1 MYCSLLVDHQVP
13 ARKRKAG
20 VDQVVNSTVENNT
33 VLAAYREGEA
43 VLAKQEEEV
52 LFSPSKDIEEFDDE
66 GGELTLLSP
75 SSVFDEE
82 EEELEE
88 EEEDGLVEMMHKFQI
103 NKKDTKKKSFL
114 TFNGGH
120 EYILYTHKDMRMNR
134 MCCIEFHLPSAIDS
148 EEYTLELKVSKDK
161 KTMPGSKTSNFFT
174 ISFCKSIQCTA

>member
-43 VLAKQEEEV
+43 VLTKQEEEV

-82 EEELEE
+82 EEELEDEEEEEEEELEE

-103 NKKDTKKKSFL
+103 NNKSDTKKKSYL

-120 EYILYTHKDMRMNR
+120 EYILYTHTDMKMNR
-134 MCCIEFHLPSAIDS
+134 VCCIEFHLPSTTDS
-148 EEYTLELKVSKDK
+148 DEYTLELKV
-161 KTMPGSKTSNFFT
+161 T
-174 ISFCKSIQCTA
+174 